1 MKKTTI
7 KDVAREAGVSI
18 STVSNALNDVDVLKP
33 ETKQRILEVAER
45 LNYVP
50 NFNGRLLKA
59 KKSNMITFLTTNV
72 VGPYF
77 YNLVEAMS
85 LECESNHYGLNV
97 VITKDKNTILSYI
110 HGDRTDGVIIFEEFS
125 ITEREIKKMEKE
137 GVKAVFLDREIESDT
152 IGSVLFDSYKT
163 GYDAAHYLL
172 SLGHKDIAFIEGHLS
187 MYDAQHRKN
196 GFLAALEEQAIS
208 INNSYLLPG
217 YFAERESYDAVK
229 KFIETTPETIPT
241 AFLASNDLS
250 AIGCIK
256 ALQDSGYRVPED
268 ISVMG
273 FDDIDIAPYFVPPL
287 TTVKNQVKEQGQRAV
302 KQLLSMIDEEKLGH
316 KELLPGNLVI
326 RRSCYLNKNIGQ

>member
-7 KDVAREAGVSI
+7 KDVAKEAGVSI

-33 ETKQRILEVAER
+33 ETKKRIIEVAER
-45 LNYVP
+45 LDYVP

-59 KKSNMITFLTTNV
+59 KKSNMIAFLTTNV

-85 LECESNHYGLNV
+85 LECEKNQYGLNV
-97 VITKDKNTILSYI
+97 VITKDKNTILNYL
-110 HGDRTDGVIIFEEFS
+110 HGDRADGVIIFEEFS
-125 ITEREIKKMEKE
+125 ISDKEIKKIEKE
-137 GVKAVFLDREIESDT
+137 GVKAVFLDREIETDT
-152 IGSVLFDSYKT
+152 IGSVLFDSFKT

-187 MYDAQHRKN
+187 MHDAQRRKD
-196 GFLAALEEQAIS
+196 GFLEALSEQEIPF
-208 INNSYLLPG
+208 NPSYLLQG
-217 YFAERESYDAVK
+217 DFEERATFDAVK
-229 KFIETTPETIPT
+229 RFVENTPEAIPT

-256 ALQDSGYRVPED
+256 ALQEMGYRVPED

-273 FDDIDIAPYFVPPL
+273 FDDIEIAQYFVPPL
-287 TTVKNQVKEQGQRAV
+287 TTVRNLVKEQGQLAV
-302 KQLLSMIDEEKLGH
+302 NQLLNMIDREKPGK
-316 KELLPGNLVI
+316 KEVLEGSLVI